1 MSGSKD
7 RSRSRSQQAD
17 RSIFSIVEES
27 INRDLE
33 DEDVEAST
41 TEPETGNAL
50 SRTSTQELVPLG
62 QHSLAGS
69 YKRPS
74 YMASGPRS
82 ALNFQQQQLI
92 ISPEQERED
101 AIAEEA
107 SLLRDNSILPP
118 KHARRRESQASSRS
132 GSGLVRKISL
142 PGFSI
147 PRKKSHDEESGAPSK
162 PNEPSET
169 TALLP
174 DSDDGSPS
182 DDPTAIDKTFED
194 AVISGNIKTTWQ
206 RETKTL
212 AAYSGPLMLTFI
224 LQTSLTLTSVF
235 TVGHIGKNELGAV
248 SLGSMTANITGYAV
262 YHGLA
267 TSLDTLCA
275 QAYGSGKKKLVGLN
289 LQRAVFFLWAVT
301 IPIAV
306 LWFFGDRILMR
317 IVPEKEIAELAGLY
331 LKILILGAPG
341 YACFESSKRFV
352 QAQGKFAANMYV
364 LFIAAPLNVLLHWLF
379 VWVCRFRTHSLHLL
393 SLIVD
398 FDRAEI
404 RMGLHRLPHRHR
416 NHRNPPAD
424 PPPNIRREHRRHRML
439 ARLHLGRFPQLGSH
453 VATRLTRSRNDHGR
467 VPRLRDT
474 HSRQREFQR
483 HASGRE
489 HSSAESLGH
498 GLPTSIPSEYCG

>member
-1 MSGSKD
+1 MSSSKD

-17 RSIFSIVEES
+17 RSISSIVEES
-27 INRDLE
+27 INRDIE
-33 DEDVEAST
+33 DDDVEVGT
-41 TEPETGNAL
+41 PETEAENAL
-50 SRTSTQELVPLG
+50 SRTSTQERVPLG

-69 YKRPS
+69 YRRPS

-92 ISPEQERED
+92 TSPEQERED

-107 SLLRDNSILPP
+107 SLLRDNNIIPP

-132 GSGLVRKISL
+132 GSGLIRKVSL

-147 PRKKSHDEESGAPSK
+147 PRQRSHDEESGQTRK
-162 PNEPSET
+162 PNWPSEAT
-169 TALLP
+169 PLLP
-174 DSDDGSPS
+174 DTEDSSPV

-275 QAYGSGKKKLVGLN
+275 QAYGSGRKKLVGLN

-301 IPIAV
+301 IPISV

-364 LFIAAPLNVLLHWLF
+364 LFIAAPLNVLMHWLF
-379 VWVCRFRTHSLHLL
+379 VWVRSPQAHPVHSFPLTVDLL
-393 SLIVD
+393 S
-398 FDRAEI
+398 
-404 RMGLHRLPHRHR
+404 R
-416 NHRNPPAD
+416 NSN
-424 PPPNIRREHRRHRML
+424 
-439 ARLHLGRFPQLGSH
+439 GVS
-453 VATRLTRSRNDHGR
+453 
-467 VPRLRDT
+467 
-474 HSRQREFQR
+474 
-483 HASGRE
+483 
-489 HSSAESLGH
+489 
-498 GLPTSIPSEYCG
+498 

>member
-1 MSGSKD
+1 
-7 RSRSRSQQAD
+7 
-17 RSIFSIVEES
+17 
-27 INRDLE
+27 
-33 DEDVEAST
+33 
-41 TEPETGNAL
+41 
-50 SRTSTQELVPLG
+50 
-62 QHSLAGS
+62 
-69 YKRPS
+69 
-74 YMASGPRS
+74 MASGPRS

-92 ISPEQERED
+92 TSPEQERED

-107 SLLRDNSILPP
+107 SLLRDNNILPP

-147 PRKKSHDEESGAPSK
+147 PRRKSHDEESGPK
-162 PNEPSET
+162 PTEPSET

-174 DSDDGSPS
+174 DSNDESPT

-275 QAYGSGKKKLVGLN
+275 QAYGSGRKKLVGLN

-306 LWFFGDRILMR
+306 LWFFGDRILMK

-364 LFIAAPLNVLLHWLF
+364 LFIAAPLNVLMHWLF
-379 VWVCRFRTHSLHLL
+379 VWVRFVHTHPVVPL
-393 SLIVD
+393 SLTID
-398 FDRAEI
+398 SNNTAI
-404 RMGLHRLPHRHR
+404 RMGFHRLPHRHR
-416 NHRNPPAD
+416 NHRNPHAD
-424 PPPNIRREHRRHRML
+424 PPPNIRRQYRRQRML
-439 ARLHLGRFPQLGSH
+439 ARLHLGRIPQLGPNA
-453 VATRLTRSRNDHGR
+453 ATRPTWPRNDNGR
-467 VPRLRDT
+467 VPRLRDP
-474 HSRQREFQR
+474 HSRQRQLQR
-483 HASGRE
+483 DTLGCEYR
-489 HSSAESLGH
+489 SAESISNDVSAA
-498 GLPTSIPSEYCG
+498 LPS